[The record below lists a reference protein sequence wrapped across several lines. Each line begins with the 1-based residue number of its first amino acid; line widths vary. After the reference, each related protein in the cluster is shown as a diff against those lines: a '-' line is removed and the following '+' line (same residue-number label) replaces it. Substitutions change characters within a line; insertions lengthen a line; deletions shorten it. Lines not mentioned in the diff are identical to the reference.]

1 LVVAIPVLVLAAA
14 GATAV
19 WLATRHGPLLSPD
32 SVTYLSEARNLASGR
47 GFTDLTGQPDTTF
60 APGFPFLIAVVH
72 EFGLTVVAAARVINA
87 VCFGVVVVLAAVL
100 VQRHTRSWLVAV
112 GGAALV
118 VVAPAMLN
126 VTDHVWSEPLF
137 CVVLL
142 AFFLCLEAALRA
154 SGSRQVRLIML
165 AGLVAGL
172 AFLVRYAGMVLVV
185 VGVVALATSLAP
197 APFRA
202 RLRGIGV
209 FLLGATPLPAL
220 WLLRN
225 ATSGAPYV
233 MGPRVPV
240 ALGFPTL
247 TSMFLTSVADLF
259 ARRAS
264 SSVPWLLLL
273 LPLTVMAIVGFFR
286 VARRSRAGSSQE
298 GPRIEPVLW
307 FVIIYGAFVLAAG
320 KVAGASVDSRIVMP
334 IFVPL
339 VIVGLWLAAI
349 GWGTVARSDRRA
361 VRGFAAATGALA
373 VVGLALAGA
382 SFASVAWSTGEASAR
397 GYVADALEQ
406 GPLAKAV
413 DRLPRSAFIVSDKP
427 WTLYSSTR
435 REPIVPEPGPLRPAA
450 SLVPASIDDIT
461 DATCRGPVFVA
472 WYLQGE
478 ATSGPRLPSDLRL
491 TVVATGRDGILYAV
505 HPTAGSCSEQ
515 ARGTVP
521 HRAA

>member
-1 LVVAIPVLVLAAA
+1 VLALAA
-14 GATAV
+14 VGATAV
-19 WLATRHGPLLSPD
+19 WFATRHGPLLSPD
-32 SVTYLSEARNLASGR
+32 SVTYLSEARNLAAGR

-72 EFGLTVVAAARVINA
+72 EFGLTFVAAARVINA
-87 VCFGVVVVLAAVL
+87 VCFGVVVVLASVL
-100 VQRHTRSWLVAV
+100 VQRHTRSWPLAF

-126 VTDHVWSEPLF
+126 VTDHMWSEPLF

-142 AFFLCLEAALRA
+142 AFFLCLEEALRA
-154 SGSRQVRLIML
+154 SGSRQVQLTML
-165 AGLVAGL
+165 AGFVAGL

-185 VGVVALATSLAP
+185 VGVLALTTALGP
-197 APFRA
+197 AHFRT
-202 RLRGIGV
+202 RMRCIGAFMV
-209 FLLGATPLPAL
+209 GATPLPAL

-233 MGPRVPV
+233 MGPRVHV
-240 ALGFPTL
+240 ALGLLTL
-247 TSMFLTSVADLF
+247 VSMFLTSLGNLF
-259 ARRAS
+259 APRAS
-264 SSVPWLLLL
+264 SSVPSLFLL
-273 LPLTVMAIVGFFR
+273 LPLTGMAMIGLFR
-286 VARRSRAGSSQE
+286 VARPSRARPAQE

-307 FVIIYGAFVLAAG
+307 FVVVYGAFVLAAG

-349 GWGTVARSDRRA
+349 GWRAVARSDRRA
-361 VRGFAAATGALA
+361 ARGVAAATGALA
-373 VVGLALAGA
+373 VVGLVLAGA

-397 GYVADALEQ
+397 GYVADALTQ
-406 GPLAKAV
+406 GPLAKSV
-413 DRLPRSAFIVSDKP
+413 DRLPRTAFIVSDKP
-427 WTLYSSTR
+427 WTLYSSTG

-461 DATCRGPVFVA
+461 DASCRGPVFVA

-478 ATSGPRLPSDLRL
+478 PSGPRLPSELRL

-505 HPTAGSCSEQ
+505 HPTTGSCAEQ